1 MGYLWGLSKA
11 LLRAL
16 REQKRQD
23 GHGRAHGAAATRGRG
38 RDARPGSPG
47 RPAMP
52 RGEESGIK

>member
-1 MGYLWGLSKA
+1 MGYMWGLSKA

-23 GHGRAHGAAATRGRG
+23 GNGATAPPGRG
-38 RDARPGSPG
+38 RDTCPDSPDH
-47 RPAMP
+47 PAMP